1 MPGGQ
6 AAEAASWRVG
16 SPCTEVVVRR
26 SELAVRNE
34 TSRQREPKPAAA
46 RATILVIAGPAESG
60 RQLASALGHRGYAT
74 TIENTVREGIKRI
87 VREVPD
93 LVVVVLPLPDV
104 DGRTAVERIK
114 AADRAV
120 SFVVAGVDDEIM
132 GAAQAF
138 ELGAQDYVALP
149 LADPADFLGAI
160 GLLLGSRRGDDHLR
174 YLRAKE
180 APASGWCNVVG
191 QSPAIQRVLEVFRR
205 VASRT
210 VVGSTPTIL
219 LSGET
224 GTGKGFLA
232 KTFHYNGVRRNRP
245 FVEVNCAAIPP
256 SLIESE
262 LFGHE
267 RGSFTDAKAARSGL
281 FETADRGTL
290 FLDEIASISHDLQAK
305 LLTAIEEKNV
315 RRVGGRHPTR
325 VDVQIIAATHED
337 LARRVKD
344 GSFREDLFHRLNVVA
359 VTMPPLRERGT
370 DVILMAEAFLAT
382 LCHEYGQPVRVLSD
396 DAKEWIAAYS
406 WPGNVRE
413 LRNQIERI
421 VLLENEDVVRS
432 EHFRSE
438 DAARVR
444 VADSPTG
451 RRVRITL
458 PPDGM
463 PLEMLEKEIL
473 RTALARVDGNVSAAA
488 RFLSVSRQT
497 LMYRMKKHGLGESV
511 EE

>member
-1 MPGGQ
+1 VPVPNKM
-6 AAEAASWRVG
+6 
-16 SPCTEVVVRR
+16 
-26 SELAVRNE
+26 LHH
-34 TSRQREPKPAAA
+34 REPEPATVSAKV
-46 RATILVIAGPAESG
+46 LVIAGRADSSHK
-60 RQLASALGHRGYAT
+60 LVSALSQRGYAT
-74 TIENTVREGIKRI
+74 TVESTVREGLKYI
-87 VREVPD
+87 VRERPR
-93 LVVVVLPLPDV
+93 LVVLVLPLPDA
-104 DGRTAVERIK
+104 DGRSASERIK
-114 AADRAV
+114 AVDDAV
-120 SFVVAGVDDEIM
+120 PFVVAGVDAEIVS
-132 GAAQAF
+132 AAQAF
-138 ELGAQDYVALP
+138 EVGAKDYVQLP
-149 LADPADFLGAI
+149 LVEPADFLGAI
-160 GLLLGSRRGDDHLR
+160 GLLLGSRHSDEHLR
-174 YLRAKE
+174 YLHTKD
-180 APASGWCNVVG
+180 APTSGWRSVVG
-191 QSPAIQRVLEVFRR
+191 QSPAIQRVLDVFRR

-219 LSGET
+219 LTGET

-256 SLIESE
+256 PLIESE

-290 FLDEIASISHDLQAK
+290 FLDEIGSIPLDLQAK

-315 RRVGGRHPTR
+315 RRVGGRQPTR
-325 VDVQIIAATHED
+325 VDVQIIAATHD
-337 LARRVKD
+337 DIARRVKD

-359 VTMPPLRERGT
+359 VTMPPLRERGA
-370 DVILMAEAFLAT
+370 DVVLMAEAFLAT
-382 LCHEYGQPVRVLSD
+382 LCREYGQPVRVLND
-396 DAKEWIAAYS
+396 EAKDWMAAYS

-421 VLLENEDVVRS
+421 VLLENDDVVRP

-444 VADSPTG
+444 IADSSSG

-463 PLEMLEKEIL
+463 PLEVLEKEIL
-473 RTALARVDGNVSAAA
+473 RAALSSSEGNVSRAA
-488 RFLSVSRQT
+488 RFLSISRQT
-497 LMYRMKKHGLGESV
+497 LMYRMKKYGLDESV
-511 EE
+511 ED